1 MQKSKR
7 KISSHF
13 ELRQHLKLGEKMQ
26 LVAFSKQKNA
36 IKKINLEIV
45 EEIQDSERQ
54 DDSVSVPSSH
64 SFKKSSSSSSY
75 HR

>member
-1 MQKSKR
+1 MSKR
-7 KISSHF
+7 EISSNL
-13 ELRQHLKLGEKMQ
+13 ELRQHLKLGEKMK
-26 LVAFSKQKNA
+26 LVAVSRPKNA

-54 DDSVSVPSSH
+54 DDSVSVHSSH